1 MRTNID
7 IDDDLLAAV
16 MAAGLH
22 RTKKDA
28 VEAGL
33 RLLLRQAAYQ
43 ELLKWEGKLP
53 WGWGDEPELEDGPVD
68 AAAGVAAHAAP
79 APAQAL
85 AVAVAEP
92 ATAARRKPGVEV
104 KRGRR

>member
-53 WGWGDEPELEDGPVD
+53 WGWGDEPELEDGPAGAD
-68 AAAGVAAHAAP
+68 AASTAP
-79 APAQAL
+79 APTQAR
-85 AVAVAEP
+85 AVAEP
-92 ATAARRKPGVEV
+92 VPAERRKPQVEA